1 MWYFCKFSVLI
12 FWNKHLYSVNMCML
26 FDKNLVSI
34 YNSCIFGFETGF
46 IFYFLFD
53 RIIQI

>member
-1 MWYFCKFSVLI
+1 
-12 FWNKHLYSVNMCML
+12 MCML

-46 IFYFLFD
+46 MCTSYLTGLYKFKQSFVGA
-53 RIIQI
+53 Q